1 MQEDALSTTA
11 SDAVSTAS
19 HATAA
24 AEDPV
29 GLQHQA
35 ALQRVDRE
43 EAARLSPPGELS
55 ASPFEPVSLPS
66 PFVASAQ
73 ASGDETQATMLRTE
87 TPVPVFGAPA
97 TEGRDSRV

>member
-11 SDAVSTAS
+11 SDAVSTAF
-19 HATAA
+19 HAT